1 VTELKRQN
9 GSARPGA
16 GRAFLKRRQLALPGW
31 PTQLVF
37 WSLVVAGLALD
48 LWSKS
53 VVFGWLEQKPG
64 NSVSIIDGFLR
75 LVMALNQGAAFGI
88 ATGKH
93 QLLAAVSFVALIV
106 IVVVFLFS
114 GSRSKVV
121 HVALALFGAGICGN
135 LWDRLFNHGQ
145 VRDFIDVYY
154 RDYHWPAF
162 NLADSMLCIGVGLLV
177 LSSFW
182 VSKRPA

>member
-1 VTELKRQN
+1 MNRQN
-9 GSARPGA
+9 GGARPDA
-16 GRAFLKRRQLALPGW
+16 GRAFLKRRQWVLPNL
-31 PTQLVF
+31 PTQLAF
-37 WSLVVAGLALD
+37 WSLLVAGLAVD

-53 VVFGWLEQKPG
+53 VVFGWLKQKPG

-93 QLLAAVSFVALIV
+93 QLLAGVSFVALIV

-114 GSRSKVV
+114 GSQSKLV

-154 RDYHWPAF
+154 RNYHWPAF
-162 NLADSMLCIGVGLLV
+162 NLADTMLCIGVGLLV
-177 LSSFW
+177 LSSFRGT
-182 VSKRPA
+182 KRTA